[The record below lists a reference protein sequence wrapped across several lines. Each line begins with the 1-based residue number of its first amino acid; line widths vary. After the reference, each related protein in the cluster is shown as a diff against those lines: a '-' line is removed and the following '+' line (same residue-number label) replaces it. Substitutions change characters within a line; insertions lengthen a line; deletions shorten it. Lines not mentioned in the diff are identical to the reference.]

1 MNLKVSATYTDTQGS
16 GKSATKT
23 ADNAV
28 VATPEGELPVGG
40 TATGQIQGGQDA
52 NGDDVRDFRD
62 YFELTGMTSGET
74 YEITLVSSD
83 AESYHFT
90 GVSYYGRAH
99 RLTHETMGD
108 FQSAGFTP
116 GRGHILF
123 TPTNPNRQ
131 YSIGVQGHS
140 SGNHEYTV
148 RLFKPAEDD
157 HSAATS
163 GAAEDGSFGSG
174 KIERLYDIDW
184 HGTANLS
191 GSTQY
196 LVALS
201 GAGSD
206 PLYDPVIHGV
216 YDPSGN
222 LIADTSDTSSGLGKS
237 SALVFTP
244 ESPGRY
250 YIAVRANVR
259 PWVPPGAPDPT
270 GRGHTGSYSLT
281 VDIINEPDNHHGR
294 TTMRLGTANTPMM
307 LDQEYSQ
314 EFELEHRED
323 VEYIKVS
330 VQEDRVYEIY
340 VHGVLDSFP
349 SMSVFKQQDAN
360 GPFYP
365 SIPEVACWTTWHR
378 VFATP
383 EDFSPSTYNDYVVK
397 LTAGPRGAGTGT
409 VTIKLIDND
418 ADNYRSYRNR
428 CP

>member
-1 MNLKVSATYTDTQGS
+1 MPDPFAG
-16 GKSATKT
+16 
-23 ADNAV
+23 V
-28 VATPEGELPVGG
+28 VQFYPWHDAGDLPVGG
-40 TATGQIQGGQDA
+40 TATEYTQGGE
-52 NGDDVRDFRD
+52 DVRDVAD
-62 YFELTGMTSGET
+62 YFELTGMTTGET

-90 GVSYYGRAH
+90 GVTFYGPVDH
-99 RLTHETMGD
+99 LSHQTMGD
-108 FQSAGFTP
+108 FQSEGFTP
-116 GRGHILF
+116 GRRHILF
-123 TPTNPNRQ
+123 TPTHANKR
-131 YSIGVQGHS
+131 YFIGVVGHS
-140 SGNHEYTV
+140 SADHEYTL
-148 RLFKPAEDD
+148 RLFKPAADD
-157 HSAATS
+157 HPAAAS
-163 GAAEDGSFGSG
+163 GAAEGDSFGSG
-174 KIERLYDIDW
+174 RIERLYDIDW
-184 HGTANLS
+184 HRTANLS

-250 YIAVRANVR
+250 YIAVRSNAL
-259 PWVPPGAPDPT
+259 PWIPPGAPDPT

-294 TTMRLGTANTPMM
+294 TTMRLGTANTPLV

-340 VHGVLDSFP
+340 VHGVADSFP

-365 SIPEVACWTTWHR
+365 SIPVVACWTTWHR

-383 EDFSPSTYNDYVVK
+383 EDFGATYKDYVVK

-418 ADNYRSYRNR
+418 AGNAGSYRDR